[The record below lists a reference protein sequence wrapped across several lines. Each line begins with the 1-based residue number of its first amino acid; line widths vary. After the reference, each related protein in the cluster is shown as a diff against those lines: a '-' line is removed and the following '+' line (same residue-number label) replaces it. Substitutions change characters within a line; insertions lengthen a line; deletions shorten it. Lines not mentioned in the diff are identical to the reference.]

1 MFIEG
6 DTMYSYGHWFPLV
19 IRREWGFLLNADKR
33 SVSTS
38 QHQGHCRGFAT
49 IAVPFSAIDA
59 AGLDPYAFSLVD
71 KSEPRIDT
79 RTYRDDKG
87 ETHTV
92 EERRPESAV
101 IRFGKRYF
109 LSGMDSDRYFISE
122 LPYAV
127 KTCAEAYDALV
138 PAEVRGK
145 DYVRQGEWFAIP
157 AETIPASLLWS
168 DARGFYRHME
178 RGFVLPHKDSGNPH
192 TATRGLT
199 VNGKRYVSGQVRHP
213 EHRMLHLSTADDPR
227 IFEAYQNTAKG
238 SWSASGRVD

>member
-1 MFIEG
+1 MALSHAEVARRFSQGATKGSGCHMFIEG

-178 RGFVLPHKDSGNPH
+178 RGFDTSLCTAVCALPPS
-192 TATRGLT
+192 ATPLPSCQT
-199 VNGKRYVSGQVRHP
+199 
-213 EHRMLHLSTADDPR
+213 
-227 IFEAYQNTAKG
+227 
-238 SWSASGRVD
+238 SAMRARAMPA